1 MDSDAER
8 LLAQGDQAL
17 AAGEWTAARDA
28 FATARELD
36 ESAEALDG
44 LGEARWWAGET
55 HAGVQLR
62 EQAYAGFCRRG
73 EVARAVDIALWL
85 SKNHAAN
92 FGNEA
97 AAAGWLARARRLVD
111 DHGLAALDPWVR
123 LLEADAAE
131 PVEGERLARG
141 VHDRAR
147 SAGDADLQLCAL
159 SQVGAARIRRGRVAE
174 GLTNLDEAMAGALGG
189 EGRHRDTVVFTS
201 CTTMI
206 ACVTCAAND
215 HAVQWIRATDR
226 YARSYGSPF
235 LYVECRTLYGTLLI
249 DAGDWVQAE
258 EELRAALESADHALP
273 ALHHQALAALARLR
287 LAQGRLAD
295 AEDLVAGLEDQPA
308 AVEVI
313 ARIQLD
319 RGRAAI
325 AAARLRR
332 HLAGVGEADLACLPA
347 LELLGLAELD
357 QDHPDGA
364 DEIGRHLAT
373 LGGELGCDI
382 AQAAGARLRGRA
394 LHALGATH
402 EGSSWLETAL
412 AAFNRLTMPYEAAR
426 TRLLLAQHLVDR
438 APEVAVEEGRAAL
451 AAFDAL
457 GARRDGDAAAELV
470 RKLGGTASRPGPK
483 GLAPLTNRE
492 REVLELLGEGR
503 SNPQIAD
510 QLYISRRTVEQ
521 HVANILA
528 KLGVANRT
536 EAAARALNDRTTNRG
551 HR

>member
-1 MDSDAER
+1 MENDAER
-8 LLAQGDQAL
+8 LLAQGDEAL
-17 AAGEWTAARDA
+17 AAGEWSAARDA
-28 FATARELD
+28 FAAAREL
-36 ESAEALDG
+36 EERAEALDG
-44 LGEARWWAGET
+44 LGEARWWLGET
-55 HAGVQLR
+55 HEGVQLR
-62 EQAYAGFCRRG
+62 EQAYAGFRRRG
-73 EVARAVDIALWL
+73 DVARAVDVALWL

-123 LLEADAAE
+123 LLEAEASD
-131 PVEGERLARG
+131 PIDGERLARG
-141 VHDRAR
+141 VNERAR
-147 SAGDADLQLCAL
+147 NEGDVDLQLCAL
-159 SQVGAARIRRGRVAE
+159 SQIGAALIRQGRVPE
-174 GLTNLDEAMAGALGG
+174 GLANLDEAMAGALGG

-206 ACVTCAAND
+206 ACVTCAANES
-215 HAVQWIRATDR
+215 AVQWIRSTDR

-249 DAGDWVQAE
+249 DTGDWVQAE
-258 EELRAALESADHALP
+258 EELEAALESADHALP
-273 ALHHQALAALARLR
+273 ALHQQALAALARLR
-287 LAQGRLAD
+287 LAQGRVAD
-295 AEDLVAGLEDQPA
+295 AESLVAGLEDQPA
-308 AVEVI
+308 AVEVT

-319 RGRAAI
+319 RGRSAI

-332 HLAGVGEADLACLPA
+332 HLAEVGQGDLASLPA

-357 QDHPDGA
+357 QDHPDAA

-373 LGGELGCDI
+373 LGADLGCDI
-382 AQAAGARLRGRA
+382 AQAAGARLRGQA
-394 LHALGATH
+394 LHHLGATD
-402 EGSSWLETAL
+402 EGIAWLETAL
-412 AAFNRLTMPYEAAR
+412 AAFNRLTMPYQAGR
-426 TRLLLAQHLVDR
+426 TRLLIAQTLADR
-438 APEVAVEEGRAAL
+438 APEVAVDEGRAAL

-457 GARRDGDAAAELV
+457 GARRDGDAAAALV
-470 RKLGGTASRPGPK
+470 RDLGATASRPGPK
-483 GLAPLTNRE
+483 GHAALTARE
-492 REVLELLGEGR
+492 REVLDLVGEGR

-536 EAAARALNDRTTNRG
+536 EAAARALSDQMAD
-551 HR
+551 HRRR